1 MLDIKR
7 VGALALFVAICGN
20 PTPAATQPAAS
31 IEGVWRTNR
40 VVVTGTDPQ
49 EVTNPQPGIYIFA
62 RGYFS
67 EATDN
72 ASNVPRAA
80 ATVADPTHLTD
91 AEKLA
96 KFEEWR
102 PFAAV
107 AGTYEV
113 KGKTLVRHPLVA
125 KNVGRTTADQTDE
138 IELRDNLLVIRGK
151 LPGQP
156 DRERTL
162 TLTRLK

>member
-1 MLDIKR
+1 MLHVTR
-7 VGALALFVAICGN
+7 VGAFALSVAICVG
-20 PTPAATQPAAS
+20 TTSAATQPAAS
-31 IEGVWRTNR
+31 IEGVWRTTR
-40 VVVTGTDPQ
+40 VVVTGAYPQ
-49 EVTNPQPGIYIFA
+49 ELTNPQTGIYIFA

-72 ASNVPRAA
+72 TSDAPRTAA
-80 ATVADPTHLTD
+80 VVADPTHLTE

-113 KGKTLVRHPLVA
+113 KGRTLVRHPMVA
-125 KNVGRTTADQTDE
+125 KNVSMTTADQTDE
-138 IELRDNLLVIRGK
+138 IELRGNTLVIRGK
-151 LPGQP
+151 SPGQP
-156 DRERTL
+156 NRERTL